1 MGELL
6 RKRAWPEP
14 VFSHV
19 VRSRNAGCLP
29 AVGAAKS
36 DLNRDTREE
45 PNADV
50 KGRRAWRSRSVAI
63 CQASP

>member
-6 RKRAWPEP
+6 EKETGSEP

-19 VRSRNAGCLP
+19 VRGRNAGCLH

-36 DLNRDTREE
+36 DLERGTREE
-45 PNADV
+45 PNAQG
-50 KGRRAWRSRSVAI
+50 KRRRSTEGA
-63 CQASP
+63 

>member
-6 RKRAWPEP
+6 GKETWPEL

-19 VRSRNAGCLP
+19 VHGRNAGCLR

-36 DLNRDTREE
+36 DLERGTREE
-45 PNADV
+45 PNYQG
-50 KGRRAWRSRSVAI
+50 KRRRSTAG
-63 CQASP
+63 A

>member
-6 RKRAWPEP
+6 EKETGPEP

-19 VRSRNAGCLP
+19 VRGRNAGCLH

-36 DLNRDTREE
+36 DLKRGTREE
-45 PNADV
+45 PNCNIGI
-50 KGRRAWRSRSVAI
+50 KLM
-63 CQASP
+63 

>member
-6 RKRAWPEP
+6 EKETWPEP

-19 VRSRNAGCLP
+19 VRGQNAGCLH

-36 DLNRDTREE
+36 DLERGTGEE
-45 PNADV
+45 PNALV
-50 KGRRAWRSRSVAI
+50 NRRRKPKAGGH
-63 CQASP
+63 QHKP